1 MALLSLDYKLHC
13 LDFRLNWFHEDFFNL
28 SVYFRSSQKM
38 KLENCRFFQ
47 IKKNSIHIYNDVRL
61 DEIQNS
67 QYITA
72 FEPLYTNCT
81 ESELISFSYE
91 PCSMSRIVT
100 VKWHEKIFAYQNTW
114 DLS

>member
-1 MALLSLDYKLHC
+1 
-13 LDFRLNWFHEDFFNL
+13 
-28 SVYFRSSQKM
+28 M
-38 KLENCRFFQ
+38 KLKNCRFFQ

-67 QYITA
+67 QYIAA

-100 VKWHEKIFAYQNTW
+100 VKWHEKFFAYQNTW